1 MKHLTLIIPA
11 KKEKESLPNVLKEI
25 EDLDCKKN
33 VILEKN
39 DTETIESI
47 KNYNCQI
54 IYQNGKGYGN
64 ALIQGI
70 KNCETE
76 LFAIFNAD
84 GSFNPRELNLMI
96 KLIKNEKLDFVFGS
110 RYQEDGSSEDD
121 TIVTLIG
128 NYFFSL
134 LGKALFQLNITDI
147 LYTFVMGRTDKCKEL
162 ELTSNDF
169 TFCVELPIKIKKFN
183 FKMKSIASFERK
195 RISGKK
201 KVNALLDGFKILI
214 KMLKLF

>member
-11 KKEKESLPNVLKEI
+11 KKEKESLPYVLKEI
-25 EDLDCKKN
+25 EHLDCKKN
-33 VILEKN
+33 VILEEN

-70 KNCETE
+70 KNCKTE

-84 GSFNPRELNLMI
+84 GSFNPKELDLMI
-96 KLIKNEKLDFVFGS
+96 KLIEKEKLDFIFGS
-110 RYQEDGSSEDD
+110 RYQDNASSEDD
-121 TIVTLIG
+121 TIVTLVG
-128 NYFFSL
+128 NYFFSY
-134 LGKALFQLNITDI
+134 LGKILFKLNITDI
-147 LYTFVMGRTDKCKEL
+147 LYTFVVGRSDKFKEL
-162 ELTSNDF
+162 GIISNDF

-183 FKMKSIASFERK
+183 FKMKSIPSYERK

-201 KVNALLDGFKILI
+201 KVNALVDGFKILI
-214 KMLKLF
+214 KMLRLF

>member
-33 VILEKN
+33 VILEEN

-76 LFAIFNAD
+76 LFAIF
-84 GSFNPRELNLMI
+84 PRMSENSV
-96 KLIKNEKLDFVFGS
+96 KVP
-110 RYQEDGSSEDD
+110 QE
-121 TIVTLIG
+121 
-128 NYFFSL
+128 
-134 LGKALFQLNITDI
+134 
-147 LYTFVMGRTDKCKEL
+147 
-162 ELTSNDF
+162 
-169 TFCVELPIKIKKFN
+169 
-183 FKMKSIASFERK
+183 SI
-195 RISGKK
+195 
-201 KVNALLDGFKILI
+201 
-214 KMLKLF
+214 ML